1 MVRDGHDAG
10 RKGTVFAVYPP
21 DYSTVMLD
29 GFTRLQA
36 FREHEICDEPNVKD
50 HSTDGARDEKKQ
62 PTTN

>member
-36 FREHEICDEPNVKD
+36 FREHEICDEPNDKGQ
-50 HSTDGARDEKKQ
+50 TQ
-62 PTTN
+62 PKNQNQPSKT